1 MTPVLRR
8 TAITLAIT
16 LATLG
21 AVAAEREPL
30 TVRPNDGPGLSLRV
44 TDEAAPAGSIV
55 QIKVEVTEAKPIST
69 GRGKIKI
76 KGVSAARQVSVLA
89 TDAQAAAANASI
101 LLMNPGQD
109 TYGLALMDGEDL
121 TFAVTSPSNLF
132 GTHLDAP
139 ILAIAA
145 TVPNAS
151 AGTRFPIELDANGL
165 GFRDPSGNI
174 YPTEI
179 QNGSVTVSRGA
190 ISISDVTPGSS
201 IVPAGGLVR
210 ISGVNFTPDTRLQ
223 LDEASLAAQRFISSH
238 EIDVVLGQ
246 TTNMHGLR
254 IRVRNDEK
262 DNKSECVYFSYERT
276 TSSGASNDPILGRVV
291 PLFAPATY
299 TTATIDLPKVTS
311 GKRRSAGPSR
321 GSSSSATTYGFA
333 LQNLQT
339 STATV
344 TVELLDRSGNPYAI
358 NTISIGPDR
367 FLVQEFGEVFGL
379 AAPPSAL
386 RIRSNVPIQVLGLT
400 ADRSTGSAAA
410 LPPH

>member
-1 MTPVLRR
+1 MIPALGR
-8 TAITLAIT
+8 TAVVLAFLLSTRI
-16 LATLG
+16 
-21 AVAAEREPL
+21 AVA
-30 TVRPNDGPGLSLRV
+30 DGPGLSLRV
-44 TDEAAPAGSIV
+44 TDEAAPAGSGV
-55 QIKVEVTEAKPIST
+55 QIKVQVTEAKPIST
-69 GRGKIKI
+69 GRGKIKV
-76 KGVSAARQVSVLA
+76 KGLAAANQVSALA
-89 TDAQAAAANASI
+89 SDALASDAQAAAATASI
-101 LLMNPGQD
+101 LLMNRDQD
-109 TYGLALMDGEDL
+109 TYGLALVDGEDI
-121 TFAVTSPSNLF
+121 TFAVTSPSTLF

-165 GFRDPSGNI
+165 GFRDPSGII

-179 QNGSVTVSRGA
+179 QNGSVTVASGA

-210 ISGVNFTPDTRLQ
+210 ITGVNFTPNTRLQ
-223 LDEASLAAQRFISSH
+223 LDETSIAAQRFISSR

-246 TTNMHGLR
+246 TVNMHGLR
-254 IRVRNDEK
+254 IRARNDDK

-276 TSSGASNDPILGRVV
+276 TASGASNDPILGRVV

-299 TTATIDLPKVTS
+299 TTAIIDLPKVTS
-311 GKRRSAGPSR
+311 GKRRAAGPSR
-321 GSSSSATTYGFA
+321 GSGSSAATVGFA

-339 STATV
+339 STASV
-344 TVELLDRSGNPYAI
+344 TVELLDRAGNPYAI

-367 FLVQEFGEVFGL
+367 SLVRELGEIFGL
-379 AAPPSAL
+379 AVPPSAL

-400 ADRSTGSAAA
+400 ADRSAGSAAA

>member
-121 TFAVTSPSNLF
+121 TFAVTSPSNLL

-151 AGTRFPIELDANGL
+151 PGTRFPIELDANGL
-165 GFRDPSGNI
+165 GFRDPSGII

-190 ISISDVTPGSS
+190 IAISDVTPGSS

-210 ISGVNFTPDTRLQ
+210 ITGVNFTADTRLQ
-223 LDEASLAAQRFISSH
+223 LSEASIAAQRFISSH

-254 IRVRNDEK
+254 IRARNDEK

-276 TSSGASNDPILGRVV
+276 TSGGASNDPILGRVV

-321 GSSSSATTYGFA
+321 GSSSSKTVGFA

-367 FLVQEFGEVFGL
+367 SLVQELGEVFGL

>member
-1 MTPVLRR
+1 MTPARVR
-8 TAITLAIT
+8 TATFLAFT

-21 AVAAEREPL
+21 AFA
-30 TVRPNDGPGLSLRV
+30 DGPGLSLRV

-76 KGVSAARQVSVLA
+76 KGVAAASQVSALSSN
-89 TDAQAAAANASI
+89 AQAAAASASI

-109 TYGLALMDGEDL
+109 TYGLALVDGDDV
-121 TFAVTSPSNLF
+121 TFSVTSPSSLF

-139 ILAIAA
+139 ILAISA
-145 TVPNAS
+145 TVPSAS
-151 AGTRFPIELDANGL
+151 AGTRYPIELDASAL
-165 GFRDPSGNI
+165 GFRDPSGI
-174 YPTEI
+174 VYPAEI
-179 QNGSVTVSRGA
+179 QNGSVTVSNGA
-190 ISISDVTPGSS
+190 IAISNVTPGSS
-201 IVPAGGLVR
+201 VVPAGGVVH
-210 ISGVNFTPDTRLQ
+210 ISGVNFTPNTRLQ
-223 LDEASLAAQRFISSH
+223 LSEAAIVEQRFISSRQ
-238 EIDVVLGQ
+238 IDVVLGQ

-254 IRVRNDEK
+254 IRARNDDK

-276 TSSGASNDPILGRVV
+276 TSAGASNDPILGRVV

-299 TTATIDLPKVTS
+299 TTATIDLPKVAAS

-321 GSSSSATTYGFA
+321 GSGSGSNTTLGFA

-344 TVELLDRSGNPYAI
+344 TVELLDRAGNPYAI

-367 FLVQEFGEVFGL
+367 YLVRELGEVFGPV
-379 AAPPSAL
+379 APPSAL
-386 RIRSNVPIQVLGLT
+386 RIHSDRFIQVLGLT
-400 ADRSTGSAAA
+400 AERSAGSAAA
-410 LPPH
+410 LPPD

>member
-1 MTPVLRR
+1 MTPALGR
-8 TAITLAIT
+8 TAIALAFTLSA
-16 LATLG
+16 LG
-21 AVAAEREPL
+21 AVA
-30 TVRPNDGPGLSLRV
+30 DGPGLSLRI

-55 QIKVEVTEAKPIST
+55 QIKVQVTEAKPIST

-76 KGVSAARQVSVLA
+76 KGVAAAGQVSALMSDA
-89 TDAQAAAANASI
+89 LTSDAQVAAATASI

-109 TYGLALMDGEDL
+109 TYGLALVDGEDL
-121 TFAVTSPSNLF
+121 TFAVTSPSSLF

-151 AGTRFPIELDANGL
+151 VGTRFPIELDANGL
-165 GFRDPSGNI
+165 GFRDPSGII
-174 YPTEI
+174 YPAEI
-179 QNGSVTVSRGA
+179 QNGSVTVASGA
-190 ISISDVTPGSS
+190 ISISDVKPGSS

-210 ISGVNFTPDTRLQ
+210 ITGVNFTPSTRLQ
-223 LDEASLAAQRFISSH
+223 LAEASIVEQRFISSH
-238 EIDVVLGQ
+238 EIDVVVGQ
-246 TTNMHGLR
+246 TINMHGLR
-254 IRVRNDEK
+254 IRARNDDK

-299 TTATIDLPKVTS
+299 TTATVDLPKVTSS

-321 GSSSSATTYGFA
+321 GSGSGSSTTLGFA

-367 FLVQEFGEVFGL
+367 SLVRELGEVFGP

-400 ADRSTGSAAA
+400 ADRSAGSAAA